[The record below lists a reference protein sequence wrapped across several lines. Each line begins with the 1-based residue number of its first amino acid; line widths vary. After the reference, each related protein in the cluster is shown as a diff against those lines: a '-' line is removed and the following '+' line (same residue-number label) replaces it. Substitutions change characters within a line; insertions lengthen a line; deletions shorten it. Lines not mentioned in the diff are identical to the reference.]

1 MTSRSY
7 VWLSSPGGTWSLASD
22 WNDLTDH
29 IDPSLTAPGAQDSV
43 TVAGPSGTSVQTVA
57 GPGAAALA
65 MFSGNTQLSGAFAFG
80 TLVLGAAGAG
90 GLLEILGGDAL
101 GAGTATIDTGSLLT
115 GGGMV
120 SVSGTLTLGS
130 ATAGGAAT
138 LYASGGGVVQTAALF
153 LGAASSAIT
162 VDPGSSVEVGT
173 AGGAV
178 DGALTIDAGA
188 SLAGE
193 GDANAY
199 GDVVNNGLITAES
212 GTLSLGAF
220 SGAGSLVIDGG
231 AALVLN
237 GQTGGGQSVDFA
249 GALATLAIATEFDA
263 PSGAIAGFAAG
274 DAIDMLGSPISAATY
289 TSTGQTT
296 GILTLYYGSQIAD
309 TLHLIGNY
317 AGDVFLPSADGAGGT
332 DITVAPVVVSTGGP
346 SPGTASPDD
355 YVWSAPSAGAWNVA
369 GNWQDVT
376 AGQSPASI
384 APGVNDLVS
393 ITGGANS
400 FLVVAGPGNAAS
412 LSVAGA
418 LALSGAMNIGT
429 LAIGQGGSLSGG
441 AVPAVLDLVPGAV
454 MQAQSATVAD
464 GVIDVSGNGASLGV
478 SGTLVLGGGPLGV
491 GLPVA
496 SLSASEGAAVTAEGL
511 AMGGGY
517 GAFVT
522 VDPDSSILVGSGPA
536 TLGAITVSTGATL
549 TGNGSVNPF
558 APVLDDGV
566 IEASGAGGTLLLG
579 AVSGSGSLV
588 IAAGAAL
595 ELQSPTALP
604 IDFAAASGSLV
615 PVLDLSSELA
625 LPTGTLTGFQ
635 PGDVIDVLGDQITS
649 VGLARNSGGGASTIT
664 LYYGSTPVGRLALEG
679 AFSHQIFVA
688 VPDGNGGTDLLDVVQ
703 AGGGGGGGTGNT
715 DTLAWATPGTGNWDR
730 AGNWNDL
737 TTGEPATAPP
747 GSENTVIVAGPTGG
761 SVQALGGPGTS
772 TSLLFTGNTLLNG
785 SFATG
790 TLSIGAGSVAAGTV
804 DVGVSSQLSAA
815 TAAVG
820 AGGIVASGSGAEVAV
835 SGTLAMGAEGAA
847 LLTALSGADI
857 ELGGLVLQ
865 GASAVTVDA
874 TSTLE
879 VGTLFGAAAGVMTID
894 LGAQVSGAGSLDVAG
909 SIVENGRVSAI
920 GGTLVVGAFSGAG
933 TLDIGT
939 EATLELATADPLASA
954 CQIVFAG
961 GGATLDL
968 ASSLTG
974 SAAPLPA
981 IIAGFAPGDAIVS
994 SIAPVTSLAFTQG
1007 SSGLG
1012 TLILTAGGGV
1022 PVDLLLAGNFG
1033 GDIFALQPDG
1043 TGSEITVS
1051 STSGTGVSPGTT
1063 SPDIYV
1069 WTGAAGAAWNDA
1081 LNWEDSSASQTPA
1094 AIAPGLHDLVTIA
1107 GAAGSNFTVIDGP
1120 ADAASLTLQ
1129 GNVAL
1134 GGQFAIGGV
1143 DVASGLLALGA
1154 GSGLAAISASAAGGM
1169 EVEAGSL
1176 SVVGTLALTGGSS
1189 NVLVASGGGTVSAA
1203 ALTLASGS
1211 AVLADATS
1219 LIDIGTAGAAAGTVG
1234 DVTIDAGGLASGNG
1248 ALDVLGSTI
1257 DDGMVIAAGGAL
1269 SVGDV
1274 SGDGTLL
1281 IAQGA
1286 DLSML
1291 GTAGSGLI
1299 IDFAANGTLSAT
1311 VTPAAAIAG
1320 FGASDAILLPFP
1332 DATAASYAPNGAGS
1346 GLLTITS
1353 QNEVLGVLTLLGM
1366 NADSAFS
1373 VTGAAGGGTLLT
1385 TTTAQNGPGG
1395 GGSTVSGFSGTAG
1408 SQIWDTDQFIASQP
1422 AAAQPALNAA
1432 LAGLTT
1438 NTWTSPDG
1446 SFFGAY
1452 PLQGYANVAVA
1463 SDPAALSAAWMPAG
1477 YRVLIAGGNNP
1488 VYLVDS
1494 GFGDSLLIGN
1504 EGADSLTG
1512 LGQNDTLIGG
1522 DGANSV
1528 FWAVGTATMVG
1539 GGNDIFVGGD
1549 GSIDV
1554 TTSVDGESA
1563 IWLGAAS
1570 NSVTLN
1576 GSDSVACLPSGQSGN
1591 DTVTAA
1597 GNAESGCLAVGPDV
1611 GQMLFYGGAG
1621 SASIVGH
1628 AGYMVAYGG
1637 SGHSLVIGTDGYLE
1651 YIGGTGGA
1659 LVVGM
1664 SGDMYIH
1671 GGAGALTV
1679 FGGTG
1684 HGNYAAEAGASYF
1697 VVGDGPSTVSASSGN
1712 EVWLEGSANVT
1723 TSVVGGGV
1731 FAWGAGSSG
1740 NNVFVAGTGPATLV
1754 GGYGNDTFIAGT
1766 GNATLDGG
1774 SGDETFSFTSGE
1786 AGGSDLLQHF
1796 AVGRD
1801 DIALHGYS
1809 ESAATILAH
1818 DTVSGGNTTLELN
1831 DGTHITLSGV
1841 TGLTASSFLTS

>member
-7 VWLSSPGGTWSLASD
+7 VWLSSTGGTWSLASD

-43 TVAGPSGTSVQTVA
+43 TVAGPSGTSVQTIA

-65 MFSGNTQLSGAFAFG
+65 LFSGNTQLSGAYGFG

-101 GAGTATIDTGSLLT
+101 SAGTATIDTGSLLT
-115 GGGMV
+115 GGGTV
-120 SVSGTLTLGS
+120 SVAGSLTLGS
-130 ATAGGAAT
+130 ASAGGAAT

-153 LGAASSAIT
+153 LGAVSSAIT
-162 VDPGSSVEVGT
+162 VDATSSVEVGT
-173 AGGAV
+173 AGNAAA
-178 DGALTIDAGA
+178 GALTVDAGA

-199 GDVVNNGLITAES
+199 GTMVNNGRVTAEG
-212 GTLSLGAF
+212 GTLSLGSL
-220 SGAGSLVIDGG
+220 SGAGSLAIGGG
-231 AALVLN
+231 ATLVLN

-263 PSGAIAGFAAG
+263 PSGAITGFAAG
-274 DAIDMLGSPISAATY
+274 DTIDMLGSPISAAAY

-296 GILTLYYGSQIAD
+296 GILTLSYGGQTAD
-309 TLHLIGNY
+309 TLHLVGNY
-317 AGDVFLPSADGAGGT
+317 AGDVFLPSSDGTGGT
-332 DITVAPVVVSTGGP
+332 DITVAPAVVSTGGP
-346 SPGTASPDD
+346 SPGTASPDA
-355 YVWSAPSAGAWNVA
+355 YVWRAAGAGAWNVA
-369 GNWQDVT
+369 ANWQDVT

-384 APGVNDLVS
+384 APGVHDLVS
-393 ITGGANS
+393 ITGGTNA
-400 FLVVAGPGNAAS
+400 FLVVAGPGNASS

-418 LALSGAMNIGT
+418 LALSGDTNIGT
-429 LAIGQGGSLSGG
+429 LAVGQGGNLSGG

-454 MQAQSATVAD
+454 MQAQVAAVAD
-464 GVIDVSGNGASLGV
+464 GGIDVSGSGASLGV
-478 SGTLVLGGGPLGV
+478 SGTLVLGGGPLGI

-496 SLSASEGAAVTAEGL
+496 SLSASEGAAVTAAGL
-511 AMGGGY
+511 TMGGGY
-517 GAFVT
+517 GASVT
-522 VDPDSSILVGSGPA
+522 VDPDSSMLVGTGAA
-536 TLGAITVSTGATL
+536 TLGAVTISAGATL
-549 TGNGSVNPF
+549 SGNGSVNPF
-558 APVLDDGV
+558 APVLDNGL
-566 IEASGAGGTLLLG
+566 IAASGSGGTLLLG
-579 AVSGSGSLV
+579 TVSGSGSLL

-595 ELQSPTALP
+595 ELQTPTALP

-615 PVLDLSSELA
+615 PVLDLSSALA
-625 LPTGTLTGFQ
+625 LPTGTLTGFL

-664 LYYGSTPVGRLALEG
+664 LYYGSTPVGRLALES

-703 AGGGGGGGTGNT
+703 TGGGGGGGTGNT

-737 TTGEPATAPP
+737 TTGEPATSPP
-747 GSENTVIVAGPTGG
+747 GSENAVIVAGPTGG
-761 SVQALGGPGTS
+761 GVQALGGPGTC

-790 TLSIGAGSVAAGTV
+790 TLTVGSGPAVAGTV

-815 TAAVG
+815 TAAVT
-820 AGGIVASGSGAEVAV
+820 AGGIVASGSGAEAAV
-835 SGTLAMGAEGAA
+835 SGTLAMGADGAA

-865 GASAVTVDA
+865 GASTVAVDA

-894 LGAQVSGAGSLDVAG
+894 RGAEVSGAGSLDVAG
-909 SIVENGRVSAI
+909 NIVENGLVSAT

-954 CQIVFAG
+954 CQIVFGG

-968 ASSLTG
+968 AASLTG
-974 SAAPLPA
+974 TAAPLPA

-1007 SSGLG
+1007 SGGLG
-1012 TLILTAGGGV
+1012 TLILTAGGA
-1022 PVDLLLAGNFG
+1022 PVDLLLAGNFA

-1051 STSGTGVSPGTT
+1051 STSGTGISPGTT
-1063 SPDIYV
+1063 SPDDYV
-1069 WTGAAGAAWNDA
+1069 WTGAAGAAWDDA
-1081 LNWEDSSASQTPA
+1081 LNWDDSSASQTPA

-1107 GAAGSNFTVIDGP
+1107 GATGSNFAVIDGP

-1134 GGQFAIGGV
+1134 AGQFAIGGLEIG
-1143 DVASGLLALGA
+1143 SGLLALGA
-1154 GSGLAAISASAAGGM
+1154 GSGLAAISTSAAGGI
-1169 EVEAGSL
+1169 EAEAGSL
-1176 SVVGTLALTGGSS
+1176 SVAGTLALTGGSS
-1189 NVLVASGGGTVSAA
+1189 NVLVASSGGTVTAL
-1203 ALTLASGS
+1203 ALTLAAGC

-1219 LIDIGTAGAAAGTVG
+1219 LIDIGTAGTAGGTAG
-1234 DVTIDAGGLASGNG
+1234 DVTIDAGGLVSGDG

-1257 DDGMVIAAGGAL
+1257 DDGNLIAAGGTL

-1281 IAQGA
+1281 IGQGA
-1286 DLSML
+1286 ELSLL

-1332 DATAASYAPNGAGS
+1332 DATAASYAPTGAGT

-1366 NADSAFS
+1366 NAGSVFS

-1385 TTTAQNGPGG
+1385 TTTAQNGQ

-1408 SQIWDTDQFIASQP
+1408 SQIWDTDQFIASEP

-1463 SDPAALSAAWMPAG
+1463 SDPAAYSAAWMPAG
-1477 YRVLIAGGNNP
+1477 YHVLIAGGNNP

-1504 EGADSLTG
+1504 DGADSLTA
-1512 LGQNDTLIGG
+1512 LGQNDTMIGAV
-1522 DGANSV
+1522 GANSV

-1563 IWLGAAS
+1563 VWLGAAS

-1576 GSDSVACLPSGQSGN
+1576 GSDSVACLPSGESGN
-1591 DTVTAA
+1591 DTVVSE

-1651 YIGGTGGA
+1651 YNGGTGGA

-1664 SGDMYIH
+1664 SGDMYIR

-1684 HGNYAAEAGASYF
+1684 EGNYAAEAGASYF

-1723 TSVVGGGV
+1723 TSVLGGGV
-1731 FAWGAGSSG
+1731 FAWGANSSG
-1740 NNVFVAGTGPATLV
+1740 NNVFVAGTGTATLV
-1754 GGYGNDTFIAGT
+1754 GGYGNDTFLAGT

-1801 DIALHGYS
+1801 HIALHGYA
-1809 ESAATILAH
+1809 ETAATILAH

-1841 TGLTASSFLTS
+1841 TGLTASSFVIS